1 MKNLPTPETNW
12 RETAEDARLYLRPLF
27 PAHDGAP
34 LSGDNELMIAA
45 GGALTR
51 IRLAR
56 PEIEQWA
63 TESSDARR
71 TRITSLLAAIDCPR
85 QPLFGLAL
93 DQPRIMGIINV
104 TPDSFSDGGQ
114 YFDPAIAIQAGQ
126 DMAQAG
132 ADIIDVGGVSTR
144 PGASEPSEAEELA
157 RVLPVIEALASAGL
171 TVSIDTRRA
180 AVMAAALAAGAKII
194 NDISALSADPES
206 LTIAAACDAPIVL
219 MHMLGTPET
228 MQQAP
233 VYDHVALD
241 VFDYLESRIAA
252 CREAGIAEDRL
263 IVDPGIGFGK
273 TVAHNLQILRD
284 TALLHGLG
292 CPLLI
297 GLSRKHFIARL
308 SAGEAAAL
316 RVPGSIAGALFAV
329 AQGAQ
334 ILRVHDVGE
343 TSQALKIWQAISHK
357 NSDGL

>member
-1 MKNLPTPETNW
+1 MGV
-12 RETAEDARLYLRPLF
+12 DARLYLRPIYR
-27 PAHDGAP
+27 ATDVEP
-34 LSGDNELMIAA
+34 LSSDIELIITD

-51 IRLAR
+51 IRLER
-56 PEIEQWA
+56 PEIIQWA
-63 TESSDARR
+63 AEASDEQHARI
-71 TRITSLLAAIDCPR
+71 ITLLTAIDHPR
-85 QPLFGLAL
+85 QPLLGLAL

-104 TPDSFSDGGQ
+104 TPDSFSDGGRH
-114 YFDPAIAIQAGQ
+114 FDPGIAIQAGQ

-132 ADIIDVGGVSTR
+132 ANIIDVGGVSTR

-157 RVLPVIEALASAGL
+157 RVLPVIEALASTGL
-171 TVSIDTRRA
+171 IVSIDTRRA
-180 AVMAAALAAGAKII
+180 AVMAAALAAGAQII

-219 MHMLGTPET
+219 MHMQGTPET

-233 VYDHVALD
+233 VYGHVILD
-241 VFDYLESRIAA
+241 VFDYLESRIAE
-252 CREAGIAEDRL
+252 CLEAGIDEDRL

-284 TALLHGLG
+284 SAILHGLG
-292 CPLLI
+292 RPLLI
-297 GLSRKHFIARL
+297 GLSRKKFIARL

-316 RVPGSIAGALFAV
+316 RLPGSIAGALFAV

-343 TSQALKIWQAISHK
+343 TSQAIKIWQAISHE
-357 NSDGL
+357 NADDI